1 MFTKKEIQFRVE
13 GVLGELKLAYNLL
26 GTPKLYQDGNQLKKQ
41 GIFRM
46 KYQVKTDSG
55 LESLELQR
63 GLSFAYSAIFRN
75 QKRILEEKLT
85 PLEYILGIFPIFL
98 IFIGGALGGFLGAVA
113 VSLIYSF
120 MQYDKRKGAQVVF
133 SLGVTA
139 LAYILYFVIV
149 FFILHTTN
157 SI

>member
-1 MFTKKEIQFRVE
+1 
-13 GVLGELKLAYNLL
+13 
-26 GTPKLYQDGNQLKKQ
+26 
-41 GIFRM
+41 M

-120 MQYDKRKGAQVVF
+120 MQYDKRKGAQGVF
-133 SLGVTA
+133 ALGVTA
-139 LAYILYFVIV
+139 FAYILYFVIV
-149 FFILHTTN
+149 FFILRATN
-157 SI
+157 SM